1 MQAGESK
8 TLTWRIHET
17 KAASYGDFVAQTWQY
32 CFDQMQP
39 QPLTQQFTVNQVKAQ
54 LCNYF
59 RESYISEFPLKFNS
73 GITIL
78 TDDCKPSREVQLGFC
93 GRVLLNAFNEVE
105 WGEAHDDK
113 QLVDMGHSII
123 KSFMQ
128 NGFTD
133 SGYFFDFVNFNHGM
147 PQSKDVKHSIR
158 QQSEAV
164 YAMLHYLKYELILKS
179 PKTDNNANLR
189 IFLDSKNAVALEHI
203 SLFPVNTFKNRE
215 NGMRRDLG
223 PALADVH
230 PGVLR
235 FPGGCIVE
243 GETLENRYQWKNT
256 IGPVENRHQAPFN
269 MKYLV
274 VENEQWENLYFERL
288 KPFVKAIKV
297 RYPHIQL
304 IGTSGP
310 DSEGEAFEHGWKAM
324 TELTADLVD
333 EHLLRCLPT

>member
-17 KAASYGDFVAQTWQY
+17 KAASYGDFVAHTWQY

-39 QPLTQQFTVNQVKAQ
+39 QPLTQQFTANQVKAQ

-59 RESYISEFPLKFNS
+59 RESYISEFPLKYNS

-133 SGYFFDFVNFNHGM
+133 AGYFFDFVNFNHGM

-223 PALADVH
+223 QALADVH
-230 PGVLR
+230 PGVL
-235 FPGGCIVE
+235 
-243 GETLENRYQWKNT
+243 
-256 IGPVENRHQAPFN
+256 
-269 MKYLV
+269 
-274 VENEQWENLYFERL
+274 
-288 KPFVKAIKV
+288 
-297 RYPHIQL
+297 
-304 IGTSGP
+304 
-310 DSEGEAFEHGWKAM
+310 
-324 TELTADLVD
+324 
-333 EHLLRCLPT
+333 